1 MFLGWYRADR
11 VIRSFML
18 YGNVAPESKMVATTG
33 QTEGLYQALSQ
44 WLQELPED
52 FGQEGVEPHLVLL
65 KCRYHHAVLAL
76 FRPFI
81 TAPTLAVEVRYY
93 KQRALDISETSTLA
107 LRTLVESHMV
117 MEDRNIFSYHYC
129 PMVACNI
136 LDEFRK
142 LQSSLTIDQHDM
154 ADAMYSHYM
163 ADLVMQ
169 SPSYPTFL
177 TCLKHL
183 CNIGSSLY
191 MSQLALRAVQTAAER
206 SMVALPFEVWEIF
219 HSLNEPT
226 WMATAKKNV
235 VSSFAPGMTAQDADG
250 SRIDDLIDDWRGF
263 SIEAGANDE

>member
-1 MFLGWYRADR
+1 
-11 VIRSFML
+11 
-18 YGNVAPESKMVATTG
+18 MVAATG
-33 QTEGLYQALSQ
+33 PTEALYQALMQ
-44 WLQELPED
+44 WYQELPED

-65 KCRYHHAVLAL
+65 KCRYHHTVLAL

-81 TAPTLAVEVRYY
+81 NAPTLAVEVRYY
-93 KQRALDISETSTLA
+93 KQRAIEISNASTRD
-107 LRTLVESHMV
+107 LRLLVEAHMV

-136 LDEFRK
+136 LDEFRR
-142 LQSSLTIDQHDM
+142 LQTALTVDQHDTTS
-154 ADAMYSHYM
+154 AMYSHYM

-183 CNIGSSLY
+183 YNIGSSLY
-191 MSQLALRAVQTAAER
+191 MSQLALRAIQTAAER
-206 SMVALPFEVWEIF
+206 SMVALPYEVWEIF
-219 HSLNEPT
+219 QSLNEPN

-250 SRIDDLIDDWRGF
+250 SRINELIEDWRGF
-263 SIEAGANDE
+263 SITSGEAVV

>member
-1 MFLGWYRADR
+1 
-11 VIRSFML
+11 
-18 YGNVAPESKMVATTG
+18 MVSSTG
-33 QTEGLYQALSQ
+33 QTEGLYQALWQ
-44 WLQELPED
+44 WYQDLPDD
-52 FGQEGVEPHLVLL
+52 FGQKGVEPHLVLL

-81 TAPTLAVEVRYY
+81 TATTLAVEVRYY
-93 KQRALDISETSTLA
+93 KQRASEISDSSTLE
-107 LRTLVESHMV
+107 LRKLVESHMV

-142 LQSSLTIDQHDM
+142 LQNSMMMGQQDTIEP
-154 ADAMYSHYM
+154 MYSHYM

-183 CNIGSSLY
+183 FNIGSSLY

-206 SMVALPFEVWEIF
+206 SLVALPFEVWEIF
-219 HSLNEPT
+219 NSLNEPKWT
-226 WMATAKKNV
+226 ATAKRNV

-250 SRIDDLIDDWRGF
+250 SRIDDLIEGWRGF
-263 SIEAGANDE
+263 SIQARAAVE

>member
-1 MFLGWYRADR
+1 
-11 VIRSFML
+11 ML
-18 YGNVAPESKMVATTG
+18 YGNVAPEGKMVAATG

-44 WLQELPED
+44 WFQDLPED
-52 FGQEGVEPHLVLL
+52 FGQEDVEPHLILL
-65 KCRYHHAVLAL
+65 KCRYHHIVLAL

-93 KQRALDISETSTLA
+93 KQRAVDISNSSTHE

-136 LDEFRK
+136 LDEFRQMQK
-142 LQSSLTIDQHDM
+142 SLTMDQHD
-154 ADAMYSHYM
+154 ATDPVYSHYM

-169 SPSYPTFL
+169 SPSYHTFL

-183 CNIGSSLY
+183 FAIGSSLY
-191 MSQLALRAVQTAAER
+191 MSQLALRAIQSAAER
-206 SMVALPFEVWEIF
+206 AGIALPYEVWEIF
-219 HSLNEPT
+219 NSLNEPN

-250 SRIDDLIDDWRGF
+250 SRIDDLIDSWRGF
-263 SIEAGANDE
+263 SIEGGPAAE